1 MFDIINLT
9 VSLKSE
15 NRKIVDNISL
25 EIDHG
30 KSLIVLGQSGSG
42 KTMIFRAVFG
52 LLDKRRFDVGGEI
65 LFEKNDIL
73 RIKPKERRKI
83 FGGTIAFIPQ
93 NPMTA
98 FDPSVKI
105 GKQLT
110 ETRKIHGG
118 TECKTDV
125 LNALKKSGLNDP
137 ERVFGSYPFML
148 SGGMLQRAAFA
159 AALMNSPKLII
170 ADEPTTALDA
180 EHKIAAIEA
189 LSEIRKSGTA
199 IIMVTHDFVSAQRLG
214 GNSVIMRNG
223 KFVENGEINAIMS
236 APQNDYT
243 KELISSALI

>member
-1 MFDIINLT
+1 MFEIANLT
-9 VSLKSE
+9 VSLKTE

-25 EIDHG
+25 EVERG
-30 KSLIVLGQSGSG
+30 ESLIVLGQSGSG

-52 LLDKRRFDVGGEI
+52 LLDKRKFDVGGEI
-65 LFEKNDIL
+65 LFEKNNIL
-73 RIKPKERRKI
+73 RMKPKERRKI
-83 FGGTIAFIPQ
+83 FGGDIAFIPQ

-105 GKQLT
+105 GKQLA

-137 ERVFGSYPFML
+137 EKVFGSYPFML

-159 AALMNSPKLII
+159 AAIMNSPKLII

-199 IIMVTHDFVSAQRLG
+199 IIMVTHDFVPAQRLG
-214 GNSVIMRNG
+214 GNAVVMRGG
-223 KFVENGEINAIMS
+223 KFVESGEINAIMS

>member
-1 MFDIINLT
+1 MFSISDLT
-9 VSLKSE
+9 VTLKTE

-25 EIDHG
+25 EVTEG
-30 KSLIVLGQSGSG
+30 KTLIILGQSGSG

-52 LLDKRRFDVGGEI
+52 LLDTQRFDVSGNVIFENNNI
-65 LFEKNDIL
+65 LQL
-73 RIKPKERRKI
+73 RSKERNRI
-83 FGGTIAFIPQ
+83 FGKDIAFIPQ

-105 GKQLT
+105 GKQLA

-118 TECKTDV
+118 RECRTDV
-125 LNALKKSGLNDP
+125 LQALEKSGLDDP
-137 ERVFGSYPFML
+137 EKVYKSYPYML

-159 AALMNSPKLII
+159 AALVNFPRLIV

-189 LSEIRKSGTA
+189 LAEICKGGTSV
-199 IIMVTHDFVSAQRLG
+199 IMITHDFAAAQRLG
-214 GNSVIMRNG
+214 GRAAVMCGG
-223 KFVENGEINAIMS
+223 KFVESGDINAIIS
-236 APQNDYT
+236 APQNGYT